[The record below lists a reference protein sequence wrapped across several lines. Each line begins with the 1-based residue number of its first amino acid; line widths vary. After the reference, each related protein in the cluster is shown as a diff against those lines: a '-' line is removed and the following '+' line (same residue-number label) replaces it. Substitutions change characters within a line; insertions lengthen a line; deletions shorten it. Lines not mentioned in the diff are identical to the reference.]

1 MPCRCT
7 GSGHRPTE
15 TADRAA
21 AVQLVVSAAQVLT
34 GPAGARIADGAVLV
48 DGTGIVAVGSA
59 SEVRTRAE
67 PGTSEAAY
75 PGGTILPGL
84 INCHVHLAFA
94 PGPDLVATVRA
105 ADDSQLLL
113 AMAGRAQQLLNCG
126 VTTARDLGDRGGL
139 ALRVRDAI
147 AHGALAGPRI
157 LAATAPLTPP
167 GGHCWFL
174 GGEVEGES
182 QIRARVRSSA
192 EAGADVIKVMVSG
205 GSLTPGGAAMWE
217 SQFGVAEVGAVV
229 DEARRLGL
237 RVAAHAH
244 GTDSIRTAVAAGV
257 DTIEHCTWLT
267 GPGQFEPC
275 EETAAQLAAA
285 GVAVCPANSGDWQ
298 RLAGAIGEDRAR
310 QLVGRIRWMADR
322 GVRLVAGTDAG
333 LTPFDDFPASLLRY
347 QEWGFSAA
355 EIIEIATAGAAS
367 ALGLAETGRVA
378 AGLSADLLVV
388 HGDPLADLRALQ
400 RPELVLARGRAHIPD
415 RRINCLDEL

>member
-1 MPCRCT
+1 
-7 GSGHRPTE
+7 
-15 TADRAA
+15 
-21 AVQLVVSAAQVLT
+21 VQLVVSAAQVLT
-34 GPAGARIADGAVLV
+34 GTAGERIADGAVLV
-48 DGTGIVAVGSA
+48 EGEKIVAVGARGDVCS
-59 SEVRTRAE
+59 RAE
-67 PGTSEAAY
+67 PGASEAAY

-105 ADDSQLLL
+105 ADDAQLLL
-113 AMAGRAQQLLNCG
+113 AMAGRAQQLLDCG

-139 ALRVRDAI
+139 ALRLRDAI
-147 AHGALAGPRI
+147 AQGALAGPRI

-174 GGEVEGES
+174 GGEVDGEA
-182 QIRARVRSSA
+182 QIRTRVRSSA
-192 EAGADVIKVMVSG
+192 EAAADVIKVMVSG

-217 SQFGVAEVGAVV
+217 SQFGATEIGAVV
-229 DEARRLGL
+229 DEAHRLGL

-244 GTDSIRTAVAAGV
+244 GTDSIRTAVTAGV

-275 EETAAQLAAA
+275 EDTAARMAA
-285 GVAVCPANSGDWQ
+285 GGIAVCPANSGDWQ

-322 GVRLVAGTDAG
+322 GVRLIAGTDAG
-333 LTPFDDFPASLLRY
+333 LTPFDDFPASLQRY
-347 QEWGFSAA
+347 QEWEFSAA
-355 EIIEIATAGAAS
+355 QIIEMATAGAAS
-367 ALGLAETGRVA
+367 ALGLADTAGRVA

-388 HGDPLADLRALQ
+388 AGDPLADLTALRRA
-400 RPELVLARGRAHIPD
+400 ELVLARGRVHISD
-415 RRINCLDEL
+415 RRISTNSTSTNCEERS